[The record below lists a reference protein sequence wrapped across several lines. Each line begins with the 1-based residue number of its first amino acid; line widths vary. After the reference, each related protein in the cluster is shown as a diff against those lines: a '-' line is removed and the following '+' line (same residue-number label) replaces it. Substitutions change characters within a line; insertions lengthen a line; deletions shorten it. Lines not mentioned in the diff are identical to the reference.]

1 MPAKFSFLLSRITY
15 PDWAAKGCPNHFSRA
30 AGPTF
35 VKAGIFDQDGQVIST
50 PVVPGLRARRTA
62 RNIVP
67 ADLSYASDVFQNA
80 EFGSPIPVLSSHWSA
95 SRQTWRQFRPQRFFA
110 DYELPQ
116 LVFSHFPQA
125 VQKFDLGL

>member
-1 MPAKFSFLLSRITY
+1 V
-15 PDWAAKGCPNHFSRA
+15 
-30 AGPTF
+30 
-35 VKAGIFDQDGQVIST
+35 VKARVFDQDGQVIST

-80 EFGSPIPVLSSHWSA
+80 EFGPSVPALLSRLNI
-95 SRQTWRQFRPQRFFA
+95 SRQTWRQFRPRRFFA